1 MVKEEEETE
10 EVEDEELE
18 EEEVEGEESEE
29 TEEETE
35 SEGTPKTKVEEKPTT
50 PVKSVASVGELKS
63 MWKARTTAK
72 EIRDFVAILKEF
84 VDEAIFNISK
94 EGVKVLAA
102 DRAMVCVAD
111 LHLQPSM
118 FDKYTIE
125 EPQSVGLNVEYL
137 LNVLK
142 RANAKDKIEFE
153 LWNNNRF
160 QLTILGEQK
169 REFNLPLL
177 DLNEGEIPNIQD
189 LENGF
194 TSKVKIKTDVLK
206 TACDDSSLISE
217 SMSIESKM
225 GLFCAESQGDISS
238 TVLSCE
244 AGNKGLL
251 DMSGT
256 AKCRYPLE
264 YLTKACKVKV
274 DVMEIQFATDFPT
287 KLTWKVPDKAKL
299 SLIIAPRVSE
309 D

>member
-1 MVKEEEETE
+1 MVKEEEME
-10 EVEDEELE
+10 EVEDEELD
-18 EEEVEGEESEE
+18 EEEVEGEGTSEEEKEEESEE
-29 TEEETE
+29 K
-35 SEGTPKTKVEEKPTT
+35 PEEKPTT

-63 MWKARTTAK
+63 VWKARTTAK

-84 VDEAIFNISK
+84 VDEAVFNISK
-94 EGVKVLAA
+94 EGVKVLAS

-111 LHLQPSM
+111 LHLQPSL
-118 FDKYTIE
+118 FDTYAIE

-142 RANAKDKIEFE
+142 RANAKDKVQFE
-153 LWNNNRF
+153 LWNNNKF

-169 REFNLPLL
+169 REFALPLL

-189 LENGF
+189 LENSF
-194 TSKVKIKTDVLK
+194 TSKIKLKTDVLK
-206 TACDDSSLISE
+206 TACDDSSLIAD
-217 SMSIESKM
+217 SMCIETKM

-256 AKCRYPLE
+256 ARCRYPLE

-274 DVMEIQFATDFPT
+274 DVVEIQFATDFPT

-299 SLIIAPRVSE
+299 SLVIAPRVSE